1 MLIFIHFLRKFHAG
15 RFKVISLYYS
25 KKFSIK
31 EDLRSVCPSFQIIM
45 VFLQSNQGVPRP
57 MSSLLKEKLNLK
69 LDCSRRADSAAG
81 FLESRLSNDSIP
93 KPASPTVSNIHMSR
107 KTFLIGRLID
117 CYLMSIYKY
126 FSYIH
131 DKKIEV

>member
-1 MLIFIHFLRKFHAG
+1 
-15 RFKVISLYYS
+15 
-25 KKFSIK
+25 
-31 EDLRSVCPSFQIIM
+31 
-45 VFLQSNQGVPRP
+45 
-57 MSSLLKEKLNLK
+57 
-69 LDCSRRADSAAG
+69 
-81 FLESRLSNDSIP
+81 
-93 KPASPTVSNIHMSR
+93 VSNIHMSR